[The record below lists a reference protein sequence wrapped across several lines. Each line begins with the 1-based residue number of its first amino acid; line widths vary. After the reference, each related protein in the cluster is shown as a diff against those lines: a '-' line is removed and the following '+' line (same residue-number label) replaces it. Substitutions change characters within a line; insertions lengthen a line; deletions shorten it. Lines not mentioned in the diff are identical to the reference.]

1 MKTVF
6 PCSGDFSPI
15 RTIWHQL
22 DGELFSGQTDIE
34 VLMSAFDAADTTVL
48 QHLHQSFVF
57 VCNDAVMDSLR
68 ATTDLKLLPTLKQ
81 DKWVVLVSGSLRVWQ
96 FELATCM
103 TTLEH
108 HFQQVYEFFVK
119 RGYSSY
125 FEWNRT

>member
-22 DGELFSGQTDIE
+22 DNELFAGQNDVE
-34 VLMSAFDAADTTVL
+34 VLMCAFDKDLTTIL

-57 VCNDAVMDSLR
+57 VCTDDVMDSLR
-68 ATTDLKLLPTLKQ
+68 ATTELKMLPTLKR
-81 DKWVVLVSGSLRVWQ
+81 DKWVVLVSGTFRLWRQ
-96 FELATCM
+96 ELVDCVPA
-103 TTLEH
+103 LEQ

-125 FEWNRT
+125 FEWNRS